1 MASEARNG
9 EIIGTQRKALGKQN
23 NEKKNILYIIC
34 IYIYNI
40 YYLYIIIYIYYLY
53 IISTSLQP
61 AGKKKQKKRDSF
73 TIWYLDDH
81 RLVGGEWFQPRTK
94 GVELPESWF
103 WNILD
108 VHGKCGLLGAFK
120 HASIDLLNMGII
132 TNKTH
137 GWLNHR
143 WRKNSVCVGV
153 YHVGWSENRVTPS
166 TFTVY
171 RHILH

>member
-1 MASEARNG
+1 MGRSLGPNG
-9 EIIGTQRKALGKQN
+9 KLWESRTMR
-23 NEKKNILYIIC
+23 KKNILYIIC
-34 IYIYNI
+34 IYIYIQYLLFI
-40 YYLYIIIYIYYLY
+40 YNNIYIYITYILY
-53 IISTSLQP
+53 QLHFNQRK
-61 AGKKKQKKRDSF
+61 KKKQKKRDSF